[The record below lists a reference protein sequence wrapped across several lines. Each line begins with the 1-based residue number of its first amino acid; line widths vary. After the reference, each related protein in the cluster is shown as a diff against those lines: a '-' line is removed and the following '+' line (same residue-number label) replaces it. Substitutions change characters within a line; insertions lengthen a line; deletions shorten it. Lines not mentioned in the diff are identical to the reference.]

1 MKRIL
6 VVGAML
12 AGPLVGLGDE
22 HFATLKA
29 GSEVYSNVT
38 VTSATTSQIYFTH
51 SRGIGGAKLKEL
63 DADLQS
69 HFHYDATT
77 AASAELR
84 RIQEDAQYRQNIA
97 SASATN
103 RSSAS
108 LESAS
113 KSATVN
119 GEAAQVQ
126 TVTQSASSR
135 RSSVRVTAIST
146 PRPLPAKA
154 APLDRPAGASRPS
167 GGGNS
172 SLRSSTAPRAERKP
186 ASGATAR

>member
-6 VVGAML
+6 LVGTML

-38 VTSATTSQIYFTH
+38 VTSATATQIYFTH
-51 SRGIGGAKLKEL
+51 SGGISGAKLKDLET
-63 DADLQS
+63 DLQS
-69 HFHYDATT
+69 HFHYDPTT

-84 RIQEDAQYRQNIA
+84 RIQEDAQYRQSVA

-103 RSSAS
+103 RSNAS
-108 LESAS
+108 VDSTS

-126 TVTQSASSR
+126 TASQSASVR
-135 RSSVRVTAIST
+135 RSSIRVTATSA

-154 APLDRPAGASRPS
+154 APLDRAAGTPRPS
-167 GGGNS
+167 GVGNS
-172 SLRSSTAPRAERKP
+172 SVKSSMAPRVERKP
-186 ASGATAR
+186 ASGTTAH